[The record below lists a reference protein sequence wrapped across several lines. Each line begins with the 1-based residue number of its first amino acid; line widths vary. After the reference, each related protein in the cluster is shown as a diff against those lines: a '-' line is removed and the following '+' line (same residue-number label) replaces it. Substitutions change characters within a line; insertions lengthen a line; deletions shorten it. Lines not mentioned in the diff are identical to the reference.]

1 MTEWESVTPRRDARF
16 VGWGDKEGQHITGKV
31 LEVGTGFDMNDNR
44 VPELTIEL
52 TEPAASFV
60 KGGRTDYE
68 VGTEVI
74 VTCGQSNL
82 KKNITAA
89 ALSPGDLV
97 KITLDSFFQ
106 TGKGKAKIFD
116 VKVAR
121 GAGGPVAP
129 RQPASVATAPAEPSL
144 GSFDDE
150 APF

>member
-1 MTEWESVTPRRDARF
+1 MPEWESVTPRRDAPF
-16 VGWGDKEGQHITGKV
+16 IGWGDKEGQHVTGKV
-31 LEVGTGFDMNDNR
+31 LEVGTGLDLNDNR

-52 TEPAASFV
+52 TEAATSVV
-60 KGGRTDYE
+60 KGERSQYD
-68 VGTEVI
+68 VGTDVI

-82 KKNITAA
+82 KKSITAA

-97 KITLDSFFQ
+97 KITLESFFP
-106 TGKGKAKIFD
+106 TPKGKAKIFD

-129 RQPASVATAPAEPSL
+129 REPAVPVGGPWDSEA
-144 GSFDDE
+144 E

>member
-1 MTEWESVTPRRDARF
+1 MPEWESVTPRRDARF
-16 VGWGDKEGQHITGKV
+16 IGWGNQEGQHITGKV
-31 LEVGTGFDMNDNR
+31 LEVGTGFDMNDNP

-52 TEPAASFV
+52 TEPGASVV
-60 KGGRTDYE
+60 KGERTNYE

-82 KKNITAA
+82 KKNINAA
-89 ALSPGDLV
+89 GLNPGDLV

-106 TGKGKAKIFD
+106 TNKGKAKIFD

-121 GAGGPVAP
+121 GAGGPVEP
-129 RQPASVATAPAEPSL
+129 REPRVSAAPADF

-150 APF
+150 PPF